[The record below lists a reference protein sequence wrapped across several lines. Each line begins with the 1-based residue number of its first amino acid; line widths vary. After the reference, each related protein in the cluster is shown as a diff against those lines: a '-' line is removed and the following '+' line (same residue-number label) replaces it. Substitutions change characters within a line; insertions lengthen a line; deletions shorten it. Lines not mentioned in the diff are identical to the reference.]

1 MWFVKKNKDN
11 TPKLLEINAG
21 EARSLVTS
29 YRDQIDKDEIEY
41 HNLVSRILNSP
52 YLDKSFSAII
62 NKIMWRILTEATFG
76 KEIVNISYETI
87 SKYIDDES
95 PIYKY
100 KGYLDDCRAGIVDS
114 YAYIIKEY
122 LSKSLGFKV
131 IYDTYDMNYE
141 DDRILNISWK
151 EKD

>member
-62 NKIMWRILTEATFG
+62 NKIMRRISVDASTFG
-76 KEIVNISYETI
+76 KECTQISYEII
-87 SKYIDDES
+87 SKYIDDKS
-95 PIYKY
+95 PIHKY
-100 KGYLDDCRAGIVDS
+100 TRYLLDRGDTIIDS
-114 YAYIIKEY
+114 YAYIVKEY
-122 LSKSLGFKV
+122 LSKDLGFTV
-131 IYDTYDMNYE
+131 SYSMNYE
-141 DDRILNISWK
+141 DDQILNIGWK

>member
-62 NKIMWRILTEATFG
+62 NKIMRRISVDASIFG
-76 KEIVNISYETI
+76 KECTQISYETI
-87 SKYIDDES
+87 SKYIDDKS
-95 PIYKY
+95 PIHKY
-100 KGYLDDCRAGIVDS
+100 TRYLFDRGDTIIDS
-114 YAYIIKEY
+114 YAYIVKEY
-122 LSKSLGFKV
+122 LSKDLGFTV
-131 IYDTYDMNYE
+131 SYSMNYE
-141 DDRILNISWK
+141 DDQILNIGWK